1 MNSVDT
7 LVNISLEKNIE
18 VEILDIAERLD
29 FEDVKILRKFYATG
43 KDYPFDTQ
51 PWCFPVLF
59 KEMREAH
66 KLEIG
71 VEGFR
76 KRLETLKRSGLLEK
90 IHSSNP
96 TIYTPIT
103 GKERVVRAAIMKFF
117 IIHGITKF
125 L

>member
-18 VEILDIAERLD
+18 VEILDLAEGLD

-66 KLEIG
+66 KLKIG

-76 KRLETLKRSGLLEK
+76 KRLETLKRNGLLEK
-90 IHSSNP
+90 IHNSNP
-96 TIYTPIT
+96 MIYTPVT